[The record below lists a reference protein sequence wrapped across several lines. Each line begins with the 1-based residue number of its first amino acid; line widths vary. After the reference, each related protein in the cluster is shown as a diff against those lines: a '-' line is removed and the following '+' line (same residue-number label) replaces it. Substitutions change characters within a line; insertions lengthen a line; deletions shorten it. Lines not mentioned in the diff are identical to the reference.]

1 LIKDIVIIIRIPIM
15 IIKTHGIHTKII
27 NILGTTITRTTK
39 TTMEDGTH
47 GDIFIILIL
56 RFVFYL

>member
-1 LIKDIVIIIRIPIM
+1 M

-27 NILGTTITRTTK
+27 NIHGITITRTAK

-56 RFVFYL
+56 RFTFYF